1 MASGN
6 AQTMASGEARTAAN
20 PAAPEADADA
30 SRLAESAPTAAR
42 PREPEFVEALARGLN
57 VLNVFADPQQ
67 TARRGRMTLSDVA
80 KRTGLSR
87 GTARRLLL
95 TLRALNYLESDGKL
109 FWLTPKV
116 LNFAQGYLAPLGLG
130 DAANAVLKGLTETLN
145 ESSSVAVLDG
155 ADAVYV
161 ARVEVRRI
169 YSSRIDI
176 GTRLPAYC
184 SALGRVLLAHQDDGA
199 IEQWLAQH
207 ELKAFTPKTVTDPAA
222 LRRILAEVRE
232 EGFAVVDEELEL
244 GIRSIAVPIVGRS
257 GQTHGALNASSS
269 SARVSV
275 KSLER
280 RFLPH
285 IRAAAD
291 KLALT
296 MDW

>member
-1 MASGN
+1 MAGGEPQPVAPIEAHESG
-6 AQTMASGEARTAAN
+6 TPGASAAR
-20 PAAPEADADA
+20 
-30 SRLAESAPTAAR
+30 AR

-57 VLNVFADPQQ
+57 VLNAFVDPYEA
-67 TARRGRMTLSDVA
+67 ARGGRMTLSDVA

-116 LNFAQGYLAPLGLG
+116 LNFSQGYLAPLGLG
-130 DAANAVLKGLTETLN
+130 DGANQVLKALTEALN

-176 GTRLPAYC
+176 GTRLPAHC
-184 SALGRVLLAHQDDGA
+184 SALGRVLLAQKDAAALQH
-199 IEQWLAQH
+199 WLTHH
-207 ELKAFTPKTVTDPAA
+207 ELTACTPRTVTDPVA
-222 LRRILAEVRE
+222 LCSILDGVRRD
-232 EGFAVVDEELEL
+232 GYAVVDGELEL
-244 GIRSIAVPIVGRS
+244 GIRAIAVPIVGRN
-257 GQTHGALNASSS
+257 GQVHGALNASMST
-269 SARVSV
+269 ARGSV
-275 KSLER
+275 KTLER
-280 RFLPH
+280 RFLPR
-285 IRAAAD
+285 IRAAAQE
-291 KLALT
+291 LALT